1 MEVFYHIQLE
11 TSYRTP
17 LTAKG
22 KEMEEHVSMALEIVK
37 AQAGFRSM
45 TEEEICTMI
54 QGLST
59 AIKRLLDVNDAPDAA
74 QFDMAAANRAPKD
87 NSILCLECL
96 KPFKMLTHK
105 HMATHGL
112 TPVEYREKWG
122 YAKDAPLIC
131 KSLQRRRRK
140 KMKDIKLWEKRRK
153 KTDAEVA

>member
-1 MEVFYHIQLE
+1 M
-11 TSYRTP
+11 P
-17 LTAKG
+17 GTAKG
-22 KEMEEHVSMALEIVK
+22 KEMEEHISMALEIVK
-37 AQAGFRSM
+37 VQAGFRSM

-59 AIKRLLDVNDAPDAA
+59 AIKHLLDADDAPDAA
-74 QFDMAAANRAPKD
+74 QLDVAVANRAPKD

-112 TPVEYREKWG
+112 TPAEYREKWG
-122 YAKDAPLIC
+122 YAKDTPLIC
-131 KSLQRRRRK
+131 RSLQRRRRK

-153 KTDAEVA
+153 KSVTEEA

>member
-1 MEVFYHIQLE
+1 
-11 TSYRTP
+11 
-17 LTAKG
+17 
-22 KEMEEHVSMALEIVK
+22 MEEHVSMALEIVK

-45 TEEEICTMI
+45 SEEEICAML

-59 AIKRLLDVNDAPDAA
+59 AIKQLLDADGAADIAQND
-74 QFDMAAANRAPKD
+74 MSAANREPKD

-112 TPVEYREKWG
+112 SPLEYREKWG
-122 YAKDAPLIC
+122 YGKDTPLIC

-153 KTDAEVA
+153 KAA

>member
-1 MEVFYHIQLE
+1 
-11 TSYRTP
+11 
-17 LTAKG
+17 
-22 KEMEEHVSMALEIVK
+22 MEEHVSMALEIVK

-45 TEEEICTMI
+45 SEEEICTMI

-59 AIKRLLDVNDAPDAA
+59 AIKHLLDTDGVPEAA
-74 QFDMAAANRAPKD
+74 QLDVAAANRAPKD

-112 TPVEYREKWG
+112 TPAEYREKWD
-122 YAKDAPLIC
+122 YAKNAPLIC

-153 KTDAEVA
+153 KTGTEDAA

>member
-1 MEVFYHIQLE
+1 
-11 TSYRTP
+11 
-17 LTAKG
+17 
-22 KEMEEHVSMALEIVK
+22 MEEHVTMALEIVK
-37 AQAGFRSM
+37 AQAGFRPM
-45 TEEEICTMI
+45 TEEEICLLV
-54 QGLST
+54 QGVST
-59 AIKRLLDVNDAPDAA
+59 AIKGLLDGSAPADAMRLEA
-74 QFDMAAANRAPKD
+74 AAANREPKD

-112 TPVEYREKWG
+112 TPAEYREKWG

-153 KTDAEVA
+153 KPAETLA